1 MPTSNKPQ
9 FDNRLIQGKHHLTTF
24 DDYFELQMGKT
35 PSRNRRE
42 YWSGENIIWISISD
56 LSAVKSHVITNSKE
70 HITQLAVDET
80 DIKPIPPNT
89 VVMSFKL
96 SIGKVAITTKISYT
110 NEAIIA
116 FLPKNNIN
124 ISPLY
129 LYYSLQSYDWSQSGN
144 RAVMGKTLNKATLKL
159 LPFCLHAIDEQKQ
172 ICAKLSLIDAAISIK
187 TNQLVKLDKLIKSQF
202 IELKHNKKQKITLLK
217 NVCKIGSAKRVY
229 HHELRSVGEVPFFKV
244 SDIVQLSN
252 SISPSKK
259 QFLSNETYNELV
271 LEHAIPLPE
280 DILITTRGTIGV
292 SYKMKVNDKF
302 YFQDG
307 MVSWIRVL
315 DKSLISEF
323 LSAYL
328 QFEQC
333 KLQMNKQSGS
343 TVGYLSLKDL
353 SNIQISYPDKLEQEK
368 FICFKHAVD
377 KSKFVVQQSIEK
389 LELLKKSLMQQYFG

>member
-1 MPTSNKPQ
+1 
-9 FDNRLIQGKHHLTTF
+9 
-24 DDYFELQMGKT
+24 MGKT

-80 DIKPIPPNT
+80 GIKPIPPNT

-129 LYYSLQSYDWSQSGN
+129 LYYSLQSYDWPQSGN

-202 IELKHNKKQKITLLK
+202 VSMFGNFAINDKNWYTAPLSLLGSFKNGLNFSLDKTGNQIKCLGVGDFQNNDIISYTDMSDIDLNTIPDNSYLLQDDDIVFVRSNGNKHLVGRCVCVKTDSKLATFSGFCIRFRKLTNQVDTIYLIYALK
-217 NVCKIGSAKRVY
+217 NSYIKSKIIGQGANVQNINQKTLRDVC
-229 HHELRSVGEVPFFKV
+229 VP
-244 SDIVQLSN
+244 
-252 SISPSKK
+252 
-259 QFLSNETYNELV
+259 
-271 LEHAIPLPE
+271 IPPL
-280 DILITTRGTIGV
+280 
-292 SYKMKVNDKF
+292 
-302 YFQDG
+302 
-307 MVSWIRVL
+307 
-315 DKSLISEF
+315 
-323 LSAYL
+323 
-328 QFEQC
+328 
-333 KLQMNKQSGS
+333 KLQ
-343 TVGYLSLKDL
+343 
-353 SNIQISYPDKLEQEK
+353 LEYAELIK
-368 FICFKHAVD
+368 SIN

>member
-1 MPTSNKPQ
+1 MLGDICQIAMGQSPSSDTYTMNKAGVPFFQGNADFGEENPIPRIWCNKPIKIANENDILISVRAPIGSINIANRKCCIGRGLAKITPNTCVYLRYLIWFLRSRTKFLQ
-9 FDNRLIQGKHHLTTF
+9 DNGTGTTF
-24 DDYFELQMGKT
+24 KAINKKQLETLPISLPNVNEQM
-35 PSRNRRE
+35 
-42 YWSGENIIWISISD
+42 
-56 LSAVKSHVITNSKE
+56 
-70 HITQLAVDET
+70 Q
-80 DIKPIPPNT
+80 
-89 VVMSFKL
+89 
-96 SIGKVAITTKISYT
+96 IGQV
-110 NEAIIA
+110 
-116 FLPKNNIN
+116 
-124 ISPLY
+124 
-129 LYYSLQSYDWSQSGN
+129 
-144 RAVMGKTLNKATLKL
+144 
-159 LPFCLHAIDEQKQ
+159 
-172 ICAKLSLIDAAISIK
+172 
-187 TNQLVKLDKLIKSQF
+187 LDKLSSLINLKKKQYRVLDKLVKSQF